1 MRRDPTPYYDDEGLM
16 EIVDYST
23 PRRGEDLS
31 NPNVTRSTA
40 IVADTPRSQ
49 VIEQR
54 IFINERKE
62 NILLAAGEFV
72 EVLNLVEA
80 GEIVSIEVVSDNP
93 YTSVYLEMDDYK
105 NQEPNGV
112 TAAELLARGRDEYSE
127 REFYA
132 EDRQKDGSYV
142 IKYHPRKSDKYTD
155 KLRLLVRNDLRPGD
169 LFGDTFGAQEFVMR
183 SNLPTPQKLN
193 FIAGGSIS
201 STEFR
206 TIARMDSELFANAL
220 IRHPDGYHVSAP
232 NLAILKDP
240 RIKTVPFNPYV
251 GEAGKI
257 SITQILSDSTTNPYV
272 VFGEPGDET
281 QLPNGETPPDG
292 ASSTVVPW
300 PGMYGANGGWS
311 MSNQW
316 VVIYGSTA
324 EDITTPVS
332 FGGGGAGTTAD
343 LPAASDL
350 PRLVFR
356 RGNTLYFPGRSA
368 NVKVY
373 NHVTTNWEDFDPLNY
388 AGVTHGA
395 IAYQLTNG
403 LNFKPP
409 AIEITPTDELTA
421 EGIGSI
427 GYLTEARTKPHVFI
441 REIIVRRVR
450 NKYLNG

>member
-1 MRRDPTPYYDDEGLM
+1 M

-31 NPNVTRSTA
+31 SPNVTRSTA

-62 NILLAAGEFV
+62 NILLPAGEFV

-93 YTSVYLEMDDYK
+93 YTSIYLEMDDYK

-155 KLRLLVRNDLRPGD
+155 KLRIIVRNDLRPGD
-169 LFGDTFGAQEFVMR
+169 VFGDTFGAQELVMR
-183 SNLPTPQKLN
+183 GNLPTPQRLN
-193 FIAGGSIS
+193 FIAGGSMS
-201 STEFR
+201 SPEIR
-206 TIARMDSELFANAL
+206 SIQDMSSEMFSNAL
-220 IRHPDGYHVSAP
+220 VRHIDGYHVSAP
-232 NLAILKDP
+232 NLAVLKDP

-251 GEAGKI
+251 GEAAKI
-257 SITQILSDSTTNPYV
+257 SITQIQHDGSTNPYV

-281 QLPNGETPPDG
+281 QLPNGETPPGG
-292 ASSTVVPW
+292 ANTTVRPW
-300 PGMYGANGGWS
+300 PGMVGTNGS
-311 MSNQW
+311 FDMSNQW

-324 EDITTPVS
+324 EDITTAVD
-332 FGGGGAGTTAD
+332 FGAAGSPAD
-343 LPAASDL
+343 LPSADDAA
-350 PRLVFR
+350 RLVFR

-373 NHVTTNWEDFDPLNY
+373 NTVGTTWEDFDPGAY
-388 AGVTHGA
+388 AAPTHGA

-409 AIEITPTDELTA
+409 AIEITPTGEQTA

-450 NKYLNG
+450 TKYLNG